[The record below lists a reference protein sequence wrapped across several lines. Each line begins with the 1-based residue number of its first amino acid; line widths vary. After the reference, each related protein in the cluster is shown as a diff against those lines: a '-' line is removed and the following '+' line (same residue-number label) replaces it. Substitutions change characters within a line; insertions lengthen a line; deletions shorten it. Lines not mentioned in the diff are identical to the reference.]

1 MFAECSTNFLTRLVF
16 SSPLSTGRT
25 HLLSVTRE
33 TKFIPHE
40 QCVKHALYHLVSF
53 FFPSLSRSLL
63 HSISISI
70 FRSNVFFF
78 PSPSSINH
86 TFNSREYLWLF
97 FFLHTEIFWNE
108 SKSWKKLKDIASLVT
123 RQLTRLTRFCY
134 SKFSS
139 KIESI
144 ESSYPLGKKGTDRKG
159 ASGYIDSQLGYRAT
173 FISVFRVYMYI
184 HIYLLWPFQLF
195 IWSSWWLKQNERQTY
210 TTGGNWY
217 P

>member
-53 FFPSLSRSLL
+53 FFFHLCLDRSCTRYRFPYFVRTFSSFLL
-63 HSISISI
+63 PLQLITHLILVNI
-70 FRSNVFFF
+70 FD
-78 PSPSSINH
+78 
-86 TFNSREYLWLF
+86 F
-97 FFLHTEIFWNE
+97 FFLYRNIL
-108 SKSWKKLKDIASLVT
+108 KRIKKLKDRWSLS
-123 RQLTRLTRFCY
+123 RHSSIDRLTRFCY

>member
-1 MFAECSTNFLTRLVF
+1 MHSLI
-16 SSPLSTGRT
+16 SSR
-25 HLLSVTRE
+25 
-33 TKFIPHE
+33 
-40 QCVKHALYHLVSF
+40 F

-97 FFLHTEIFWNE
+97 FFLYRNIL
-108 SKSWKKLKDIASLVT
+108 KRIKKLKKVERYRISRHSSID
-123 RQLTRLTRFCY
+123 RLTRFCY

-159 ASGYIDSQLGYRAT
+159 TSGYIDSQLGYRAT

>member
-97 FFLHTEIFWNE
+97 FFLYRNIL
-108 SKSWKKLKDIASLVT
+108 KRIKKLKDRWSLS
-123 RQLTRLTRFCY
+123 RHSSIDRLTRFCY

>member
-1 MFAECSTNFLTRLVF
+1 MHSII
-16 SSPLSTGRT
+16 SSR
-25 HLLSVTRE
+25 
-33 TKFIPHE
+33 
-40 QCVKHALYHLVSF
+40 F

-97 FFLHTEIFWNE
+97 FFLYRNIL
-108 SKSWKKLKDIASLVT
+108 KRIKKLKDRWSLS
-123 RQLTRLTRFCY
+123 RHSSIDRLTRFCY

>member
-97 FFLHTEIFWNE
+97 FFIQKYFETNQKFEKVERYRISRHSSI
-108 SKSWKKLKDIASLVT
+108 D
-123 RQLTRLTRFCY
+123 RLTRFCY

-159 ASGYIDSQLGYRAT
+159 TSGYIDSQLGYRAT

>member
-97 FFLHTEIFWNE
+97 FFLYRNIL
-108 SKSWKKLKDIASLVT
+108 KRIKKLKKVERYRISRHSSID
-123 RQLTRLTRFCY
+123 RLTRFCY